1 MSDHPTPLNDDDL
14 AKVVGGAGGLPSIS
28 KDEGMQDMNSIAK
41 LFQEMA
47 QETRNAA
54 RETRG
59 AEMSAQIES
68 VKGAADDMRAAA
80 EHRMQAASM
89 AGTTLIAGGAMSI
102 GGAGLREA
110 HSMSEKS
117 SALGGASQEL
127 GGGKTAHLG
136 NDIGHAQASMVQGI
150 GNMIGTGV
158 DTKQADIAARHAEAS
173 AALHGTTQTQANDVM
188 QQMQNVI
195 KDVRD
200 KLSAIEQ
207 SRLETMKDI
216 SRNI

>member
-1 MSDHPTPLNDDDL
+1 MSDHPIPLNEDDL

-47 QETRNAA
+47 QETRNSA

-68 VKGAADDMRAAA
+68 VKGVADDMRAAA

-89 AGTTLIAGGAMSI
+89 AGTTLIAGGAMSL
-102 GGAGLREA
+102 GGAGLKEA

-127 GGGKTAHLG
+127 AGGKTAHLS
-136 NDIGHAQASMVQGI
+136 NDIGHAQTGMV
-150 GNMIGTGV
+150 NSIGTLVSASV
-158 DTKQADIAARHAEAS
+158 DHRQTDIEARRLEANS
-173 AALHGTTQTQANDVM
+173 AVHGNAVTQANDIM

-200 KLSAIEQ
+200 KLSTIEQ
-207 SRLETMKDI
+207 SRLETTRGI
-216 SRNI
+216 GRNF